1 MATSRNLKT
10 AATLFTSTA
19 QAFDREADR
28 RLRAMLIGQR
38 SRFSERPSSGGA

>member
-1 MATSRNLKT
+1 MATSRNVKT

-28 RLRAMLIGQR
+28 RLRALLIGQR
-38 SRFSERPSSGGA
+38 SRFSERQSSGGA